1 MELAEGL
8 YLFVT
13 LALVVAGLTM
23 VTLALQAYRHTE
35 RYAMIHLSIGF
46 SLVVAAAVATSI
58 SAFLTEFTATPS
70 LLTVNNGL
78 TALGF
83 VFVVYSLITY
93 R

>member
-8 YLFVT
+8 YLLVT
-13 LALVVAGLTM
+13 LGLVVAGLTM
-23 VTLALQAYRHTE
+23 VTLALQASRQTE

>member
-1 MELAEGL
+1 MELVEGL
-8 YLFVT
+8 YLLVT
-13 LALVVAGLTM
+13 LGLVVAGLTM
-23 VTLALQAYRHTE
+23 VTLALQAYRQTE

-83 VFVVYSLITY
+83 VFVVYSLVTY